1 MGRFSF
7 GFTVALTAAAG
18 AAAALAYRISRE
30 TGKSFTEAL
39 AEVPAEAERYF
50 EEIVTR
56 GREALDAGR
65 AAAVEKQAE
74 IEKRLNERA

>member
-1 MGRFSF
+1 MGRISF
-7 GFTVALTAAAG
+7 GFTIALTAAAG

-30 TGKSFTEAL
+30 TGKSLTEAL
-39 AEVPAEAERYF
+39 AEVPAEAERYL

-65 AAAVEKQAE
+65 SAAAEKQTE